1 MIIGGLFG
9 SITNKYITDSLLPI
23 NNTWNLSDKI
33 HTLTIVYLLLLSIY
47 SIYEQ
52 RKKLKDNFNQ
62 DVFVFLLITISYLNF
77 YFLYYFLFF
86 LIILLLKK

>member
-62 DVFVFLLITISYLNF
+62 DVFVFLLIMISYITSII
-77 YFLYYFLFF
+77 YFIY
-86 LIILLLKK
+86 